1 MDNKDLRRTAA
12 EEFFELLEEQLEED
26 SMPKPP
32 KRSQLPKPKA
42 QASDRQAA
50 KKERSS
56 GFSLS
61 ELEEAIEDIDQYL
74 ENKKHPILPT
84 DS

>member
-1 MDNKDLRRTAA
+1 MDNKDVRRSAA
-12 EEFFELLEEQLEED
+12 EDFFESLEEELERD
-26 SMPKPP
+26 SIPKSLE
-32 KRSQLPKPKA
+32 RSQLPKSKA
-42 QASDRQAA
+42 PRSDRQEA
-50 KKERSS
+50 KKDRSS

-74 ENKKHPILPT
+74 ENKEHPILPT

>member
-12 EEFFELLEEQLEED
+12 EEFFESLEEELERD
-26 SMPKPP
+26 SRPKSPE
-32 KRSQLPKPKA
+32 RSQLPKSKA
-42 QASDRQAA
+42 PRSDRKTA
-50 KKERSS
+50 KKDRSS

-74 ENKKHPILPT
+74 ENKNPPILPT